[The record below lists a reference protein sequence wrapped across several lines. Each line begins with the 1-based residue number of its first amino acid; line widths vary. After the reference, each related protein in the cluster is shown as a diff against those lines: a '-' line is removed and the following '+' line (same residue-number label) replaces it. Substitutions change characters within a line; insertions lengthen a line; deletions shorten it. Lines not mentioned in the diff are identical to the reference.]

1 MAQAVNISRRN
12 LLTGRAPDL
21 PPPIRPPGAL
31 ADALF
36 ADTCTACGEC
46 FTACPENII
55 VSGSGGYPEI
65 DFRRGE
71 CTFCDSC
78 IDVCP
83 EGALSHQVE
92 PALRIQLQ
100 VGKNCLA
107 RRQVVCQT
115 CGDACEAD
123 AIQFSPRLGVVAVP
137 QIIQESCTACGAC
150 VAACPENAMKAV
162 ADG

>member
-1 MAQAVNISRRN
+1 MTQAVNISRRN
-12 LLTGRAPDL
+12 LLRGTLPDL

-31 ADALF
+31 AEALF
-36 ADTCTACGEC
+36 ADACTACGDC
-46 FTACPENII
+46 VATCPENII

-78 IDVCP
+78 IEVCA
-83 EGALSHQVE
+83 EEALSHQVE

-100 VGKNCLA
+100 VGETCLA

-123 AIQFSPRLGVVAVP
+123 AIRFSPQIGVVAIP
-137 QIIQESCTACGAC
+137 QIDPAICTACGAC
-150 VAACPENAMKAV
+150 VAACPENSLRAV